1 MRNPDQARTA
11 FQFIFT
17 SLLLSISTLNALAQA
32 PTVSQIVSTVTN
44 DSANDGNFAT
54 GTVLFERATITGTA
68 AAYGFIRQ
76 GTQNLSLFTRPDSIN
91 PNWYS
96 ATFPYAGPSTLTGP
110 WTYHVSSSSALS
122 SFVTSSTPSPTLAF
136 PLPTSPSV
144 GPMGIMPFV
153 DSMTISAGS
162 DPLTPTISW
171 VLPSTA
177 GVDAYGTPLPS
188 INKIAIGVSD
198 NTAPIVRTNVNPFAT
213 GFGNTFLQADLMYNS
228 GPLAA
233 TTTTF
238 TLPTTNDNSF
248 NANFG
253 APVLQYGHTYSIAIS
268 LQHDTGATPV
278 PGCSLCTVSSRSNS
292 FFDYTP
298 INPVSLGLPAGT
310 PIHLPSTVPV
320 PTTSGLFAGPVY
332 SFNVASVG
340 PSSATF
346 IDPLAAYGFVYTIG
360 AGDPN
365 FASVE
370 AVTHVGSG
378 IYQLLG
384 WDGTHFTMLD
394 STFAAGEVFDFLV
407 HGFATG
413 LSKFEIIGIDP
424 GVDPTNITAFVTG
437 LTFVSEG
444 SFTGTMEPLVADNTT
459 PLPGAFPL
467 FLTGLGV
474 IGLVTR
480 RRRRDSSGVQ
490 VG

>member
-1 MRNPDQARTA
+1 MKYSRCGFRFVLA
-11 FQFIFT
+11 
-17 SLLLSISTLNALAQA
+17 SLLLSTSLVSALAQA
-32 PTVSQIVSTVTN
+32 PTVSQIVSTINN

-54 GTVLFERATITGTA
+54 GVALFERATITGTA

-91 PNWYS
+91 PNFYS
-96 ATFPYAGPSTLTGP
+96 ATIPYAGPSTLTGS
-110 WTYHVSSSSALS
+110 WTYHVSSSPVLS
-122 SFVTSSTPSPTLAF
+122 SFTPPSPTLTF

-144 GPMGIMPFV
+144 GSIGIMPFV
-153 DSMTISAGS
+153 DSMSASAGTT
-162 DPLTPTISW
+162 PLTPTISW
-171 VLPSTA
+171 VLPSTS
-177 GVDAYGTPLPS
+177 GTDAFGTALPS
-188 INKIAIGVSD
+188 INKIVIGVSD
-198 NTAPIVRTNVNPFAT
+198 NTAPIVRTNVNPFAA
-213 GFGNTFLQADLMYNS
+213 GFGNSFTQANLIYNS

-238 TLPTTNDNSF
+238 TLPTTNDNSV
-248 NANFG
+248 NSNFG
-253 APVLQYGHTYSIAIS
+253 APVLQFGHTYSIAIS

-298 INPVSLGLPAGT
+298 INPVSLGLPANT
-310 PIHLPSTVPV
+310 VINLPSTVPV

-346 IDPLAAYGFVYTIG
+346 IDPLVANGFIYTIG

-365 FASVE
+365 FATVE
-370 AVTHVGSG
+370 AVTHVGNG

-384 WDGTHFTMLD
+384 WTGTQFAMLD
-394 STFAAGEVFDFLV
+394 STFAAGDVFDFLT
-407 HGFATG
+407 HGFANG

-424 GVDPTNITAFVTG
+424 GVNPTDITAFVTG
-437 LTFVSEG
+437 LTFVAEG
-444 SFTGTMEPLVADNTT
+444 SFTGTMEPIVADSTT

-467 FLTGLGV
+467 FATGLGL
-474 IGLVTR
+474 IGLITTR
-480 RRRRDSSGVQ
+480 RRRRERTALR
-490 VG
+490 